1 MAEFAPRDDD
11 ESADELPEPTPL
23 GTVRQRRRGRDVA
36 FKTLYEVDIS
46 GHRPGDVLIRL
57 AEELKIDPIV
67 VRYASALVSGVMAHR
82 GDIDAR
88 IARYAPQWPVNQM
101 AAIDR
106 NLLRV
111 GIYEA
116 VYNST
121 TIPVGVAINEAVEL
135 AKLYGSDNSSRFVN
149 GVLGRIVDDEG
160 EGPREG
166 LDESPPSS

>member
-11 ESADELPEPTPL
+11 LAEEVPEPTPL
-23 GTVRQRRRGRDVA
+23 GTVRQRRRARDLA
-36 FKTLYEVDIS
+36 FKALYEVDIS
-46 GHRPGDVLIRL
+46 GHRPGEVLTRL
-57 AEELKIDPIV
+57 AEELKIDPV
-67 VRYASALVSGVMAHR
+67 VLQYASALVSGVVDHR
-82 GDIDAR
+82 AEIDAR
-88 IARYAPQWPVNQM
+88 IGRYAPQWPVNQM

-135 AKLYGSDNSSRFVN
+135 AKLYGSDSSSRFVN
-149 GVLGRIVDDEG
+149 GVLGRIVDTEG

-166 LDESPPSS
+166 AEDSPPTE

>member
-1 MAEFAPRDDD
+1 MAELAPREDGQ
-11 ESADELPEPTPL
+11 ADELPEPTPI
-23 GTVRQRRRGRDVA
+23 GTVRQRHRSRDLA

-46 GHRPGDVLIRL
+46 GHRPGGVLVRL
-57 AEELKIDPIV
+57 AAELKIDPVV
-67 VRYASALVSGVMAHR
+67 VRYASALVSGVMAQR
-82 GDIDAR
+82 AEIDAR

-160 EGPREG
+160 GGPREG
-166 LDESPPSS
+166 PDESPPSS

>member
-1 MAEFAPRDDD
+1 MAEFARRD
-11 ESADELPEPTPL
+11 EEPAEALPEPTRI
-23 GTVRQRRRGRDVA
+23 GTVRQRRRARDLA

-46 GHRPGDVLIRL
+46 GHRPGEVLARL
-57 AEELKIDPIV
+57 AEELSIDPIV
-67 VRYASALVSGVMAHR
+67 LRYASALVSGVVTHR
-82 GDIDAR
+82 REIDAR

-121 TIPVGVAINEAVEL
+121 TIPVGVAVNEAVEL
-135 AKLYGSDNSSRFVN
+135 AKRYGSDASSRFVN
-149 GVLGRIVDDEG
+149 GVLGRIVEDEG

-166 LDESPPSS
+166 ADESPSTS